1 MVVSVLTPD
10 GGKRALDQSCPGPSC
25 ISDHRDHESQF
36 QVISGSSIVH
46 QAATED
52 QTSLFYIVS

>member
-10 GGKRALDQSCPGPSC
+10 GEKRALEQSCHGPSH

-36 QVISGSSIVH
+36 HVISGSSIVH
-46 QAATED
+46 QAATDD
-52 QTSLFYIVS
+52 QPSLFYIVS

>member
-10 GGKRALDQSCPGPSC
+10 GEKRALDQSRHGPSH

-36 QVISGSSIVH
+36 RVISGSSIVH
-46 QAATED
+46 QAATYD
-52 QTSLFYIVS
+52 HPSLFHIVS